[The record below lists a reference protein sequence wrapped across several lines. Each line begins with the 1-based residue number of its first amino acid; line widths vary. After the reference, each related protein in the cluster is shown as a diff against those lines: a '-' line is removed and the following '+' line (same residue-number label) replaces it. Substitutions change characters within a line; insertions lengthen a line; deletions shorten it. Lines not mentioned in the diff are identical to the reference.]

1 VIGLLIAAFAADKPK
16 IRMAVIAIAVT
27 IIFNQRYSTTTTPT
41 IPIIG
46 LTAAGVIAVIANT
59 LEHIPDIVVLTAQ
72 SAGPLLAADF
82 AAKISF
88 YPRAFKI
95 TMLSALGASNIHQ
108 TANNA
113 QFASHIIL

>member
-82 AAKISF
+82 AAKIGF